1 LIRGVVFAAALTVT
15 VSVPLPAFAAD
26 YTFDPVH
33 TTAEFSVTHLAI
45 TKVTGKI
52 PVVSGSLT
60 TGANDMPTAASVTL
74 SAKDLDT
81 READR
86 DQELHGPDWL
96 DVTKYPTITFVAKK
110 IEGTPQVFTMMGDLT
125 IHGVTQPVTLA
136 GQFVGKVTDGRGH
149 THAGYSATT
158 TIDRRQW
165 GLNWGKTTP
174 GGALIAA
181 YDVAITINVDAIQK

>member
-1 LIRGVVFAAALTVT
+1 MIRGAVFAVALTVT
-15 VSVPLPAFAAD
+15 VGVPLPASAAD

-33 TTAEFSVTHLAI
+33 TTAEFSVTHLAL

-52 PVVSGSLT
+52 PVVSGSLSA
-60 TGANDMPTAASVTL
+60 GASDVPTAASVTL
-74 SAKDLDT
+74 SAKDLNT
-81 READR
+81 QEADR

-96 DVTKYPTITFVAKK
+96 DVTKYPTISFVAKK
-110 IEGTPQVFTMMGDLT
+110 IEGTPQAFTMMGDLT

-136 GQFVGKVTDGRGH
+136 GQFAGKVTDARGH
-149 THAGYSATT
+149 THAGCSATT

-174 GGALIAA
+174 GGALIAG